1 MMIHRRFVALLVG
14 GALLV
19 GLPPAVVAQ
28 SAGTVSVSANAFAPG
43 ELAVDVGGTVTWL
56 VQEGGHTIKADDGRF
71 HFRGGDGATLLP
83 GSTVSFTF
91 AGADE
96 YVRYFCEIHGGSG
109 GQGMAGRVRVGA
121 PPTPP
126 PSSQPVIRV
135 PDDASTLAAAVARA
149 QSGHRIEIGP
159 GDHAVLEPVVIAVD
173 GITIAGA
180 DPSSRLVPAAGP
192 RGFPSSAMRIISS
205 RVRVEH
211 LQVAAFRTAGIHL
224 DGANSVEV
232 VDVQV
237 DGDGFTLDGI
247 AVTGVTG
254 ATLRGT
260 TTTGNRRSGVRV
272 TDCAACG
279 VLVEGTYSSGNDA
292 GLLVEGARGVIARL
306 SSFSGNSTGV
316 VVRAARTATPTR
328 SAVVSLLDNIV
339 SANLGVGIRLAGVTD
354 GVLARNVVVGSA
366 DGIVVAGDVAQR
378 TSVHENVV
386 DGSLLWDGVGI
397 DVTFADNR
405 DADGLAKDPTI
416 DPTAFVL

>member
-1 MMIHRRFVALLVG
+1 MIYRRLVALVAG
-14 GALLV
+14 GTLLL
-19 GLPPAVVAQ
+19 GLSPAVAQ

-43 ELAVDVGGTVTWL
+43 EVAVDAGGTVTWF

-83 GSTVSFTF
+83 GATVSFTF
-91 AGADE
+91 TGTDE
-96 YVRYFCEIHGGSG
+96 YVRYFCEIHGGAG

-121 PPTPP
+121 PPMPP
-126 PSSQPVIRV
+126 PSPRPVIRV
-135 PDDASTLAAAVARA
+135 PDDAPTLAAAVARA
-149 QSGHRIEIGP
+149 QPGHRIEIGP
-159 GDHAVLEPVVIAVD
+159 GDHAVLEPVVIDVD

-180 DPSSRLVPAAGP
+180 DPSSRVVPGVGP
-192 RGFPSSAMRIISS
+192 RGFPSSAMRITGS

-224 DGANSVEV
+224 DGANSAEV
-232 VDVQV
+232 VDVRV
-237 DGDGFTLDGI
+237 DGDEFTLDGI

-254 ATLRGT
+254 ATLRGI

-272 TDCAACG
+272 ADCAACG
-279 VLVEGTYSSGNDA
+279 VLVDGTYSSANDA
-292 GLLVEGARGVIARL
+292 GLLVEGARGILARR
-306 SSFSGNSTGV
+306 SSFSGNSAGV
-316 VVRAARTATPTR
+316 VVRAVRTTTPTR
-328 SAVVSLLDNIV
+328 SAVVSLVDNIV
-339 SANLGVGIRLAGVTD
+339 SANLGVGIRLTGVTD
-354 GVLARNVVVGSA
+354 GVVARNVVVGSA

-397 DVTFADNR
+397 DVIFADNR
-405 DADGLAKDPTI
+405 DSDDLAKDPTI